1 MGSSIGTCPPNS
13 SSGDLTN
20 PWFTSSARLAGDVCN
35 YANMPRI
42 NRGLY
47 TSLSALARFWECD
60 ETQKRNT
67 TGQARLE
74 KTQMSMV
81 ELSPEESEAV
91 LKLRRTAE
99 EAERKEAAQDKV
111 DAEWNLS
118 VAQIPDDQRL
128 RRNIQWGIV
137 RGLFMFQLCL
147 LPVAIVITL
156 AYVLATAR

>member
-1 MGSSIGTCPPNS
+1 MASSIGTCRLRCP
-13 SSGDLTN
+13 SGDLTDS
-20 PWFTSSARLAGDVCN
+20 WFTSSARLAGDVCN

>member
-1 MGSSIGTCPPNS
+1 
-13 SSGDLTN
+13 
-20 PWFTSSARLAGDVCN
+20 LAGDVCN

-118 VAQIPDDQRL
+118 VAQIPDDRIRL
-128 RRNIQWGIV
+128 SNAPC
-137 RGLFMFQLCL
+137 F
-147 LPVAIVITL
+147 
-156 AYVLATAR
+156 TAGFSGALDS

>member
-1 MGSSIGTCPPNS
+1 
-13 SSGDLTN
+13 
-20 PWFTSSARLAGDVCN
+20 LAGDVCN

>member
-1 MGSSIGTCPPNS
+1 
-13 SSGDLTN
+13 
-20 PWFTSSARLAGDVCN
+20 
-35 YANMPRI
+35 
-42 NRGLY
+42 
-47 TSLSALARFWECD
+47 
-60 ETQKRNT
+60 
-67 TGQARLE
+67 
-74 KTQMSMV
+74 MSMV